1 MRILIVTQAYPPI
14 NVGGTMRPLRW
25 SNYLASMG
33 HEVSVLCLD
42 PEQEQLHLD
51 HGLKRQIGGQ
61 INVRTVHRK
70 KSRWRNAIDSR
81 YFFTTDSFWHEWKKD
96 FKRQL
101 MRLISEWGPPDT
113 VIISCPPFSLVKA
126 QNIIRRHTNAKV
138 ILDLRDA
145 WSLWVTSPYP
155 SYLHYL
161 LTRRREH
168 NAIIMADAV
177 CVSSPTTRSDLIS
190 THGDWTGRKIHVI
203 ENTFDQYSSSG
214 SDSAD
219 RSEKCSR
226 NTLITISYIGSFY
239 YSPYSQS
246 LIEDKWYQKKPYQY
260 FQYVPRK
267 ENWKYRS
274 PYFIFKVFEQLY
286 KQYPEYRGRVKIRF
300 VGDKPPWWSQML
312 SEFDLANSVDHVGV
326 MSKEDTI
333 AIQNDSD
340 FLLIT
345 SSKVENGKDYS
356 IAGKTFDYFSSR
368 NRIIGFVTEGDQRD
382 ILDASGIAL
391 CLDPDDAKGSA
402 NRLFLLLSGEL
413 SLAPHQSY
421 IDQHLTSK
429 KLDKLNNLL

>member
-1 MRILIVTQAYPPI
+1 MRILIVTQSYPPI

-25 SNYLASMG
+25 SNYLASKG
-33 HEVSVLCLD
+33 HQVAVLCLD
-42 PEQEQLHLD
+42 PEHEQLHLD
-51 HGLKRQIGGQ
+51 QGLKRQIADQ
-61 INVRTVHRK
+61 ITVRTVHRK
-70 KSRWRNAIDSR
+70 KSRWSNVIDSR
-81 YFFTTDSFWHEWKKD
+81 YFFTTDSFWHEWKQD
-96 FKRQL
+96 FVRQL
-101 MRLISEWGPPDT
+101 LRLISESGPPDT

-126 QNIIRRHTNAKV
+126 QTIIRRHTKAKI

-145 WSLWVTSPYP
+145 WSCWVTSPYP

-161 LTRRREH
+161 VTRRREH
-168 NAIIMADAV
+168 NAIKMADAV
-177 CVSSPTTRSDLIS
+177 SVSSTTTRSDLVN
-190 THGDWTGRKIHVI
+190 THGVWTGDKIHVI
-203 ENTFDQYSSSG
+203 ENTFDQYSSPAIG
-214 SDSAD
+214 TAGQ
-219 RSEKCSR
+219 SEKSCR
-226 NTLITISYIGSFY
+226 GNLITISYIGSFY

-246 LIEDKWYQKKPYQY
+246 LIDDKWYQKKPYQY

-300 VGDKPPWWSQML
+300 VGDKPSWWSQML
-312 SEFDLANSVDHVGV
+312 SAFDLADSIDHVGLK
-326 MSKEDTI
+326 SKEDTI

-368 NRIIGFVTEGDQRD
+368 KRIIGFVTESDQRD

-391 CLDPDDAKGSA
+391 CLDPDDAEGSA